1 MLMWIAFKIFEL
13 IKSKPNQQVLTEKTA
28 DLREEI
34 EIKETR
40 ELKRR
45 RNKDK
50 DNTIDIQQFSFS

>member
-1 MLMWIAFKIFEL
+1 MLIWLFFKIFEL
-13 IKSKPNQQVLTEKTA
+13 IKLKPNQQVLPEKTA
-28 DLREEI
+28 ELREEI

-50 DNTIDIQQFSFS
+50 DNTIDIQQVSLS